1 MKKIISLLSL
11 LFISAG
17 CSLTSSGTLGVIKT
31 LDGGGSWEVT
41 NRIEG
46 SKNTISDLSVSE
58 MSFDPTDRQTIF
70 LSSANSGL
78 WVSRNAGTSWAP
90 ILSKISVY
98 DFYIDP
104 ADTQNIYVAG
114 IYNDRGKILRTR
126 DGGGSWE
133 EIYNEASVKNAVNTI
148 TVNPSNSRELYAAL
162 NSGVYIKSVDAGVNW
177 FVLHEFEDQVLRT
190 RFNRNNNTIYALMY
204 LKGLAKSTNG
214 GVTWTYI
221 STSLTTKS
229 YFEGESVLPQNVQ
242 AFVRLGM
249 DDNVGGVIYLT
260 TSSGLYKTT
269 DDGARW
275 SYINIPIKTSAE
287 KPRAIASAKG
297 GMIAYTSI
305 GNTIFKSLNGG
316 QSWQT
321 QTLPTG
327 NLVNKIII
335 DPNLPQITYAGLTG
349 R

>member
-1 MKKIISLLSL
+1 MKKLIPLFAL

-17 CSLTSSGTLGVIKT
+17 CSLTSSGVLGVIKT
-31 LDGGGSWEVT
+31 LDGGGSWGVT
-41 NRIEG
+41 NVIEG
-46 SKNTISDLSVSE
+46 SKNNIGGLSVSE

-70 LSSANSGL
+70 LSSANGGL
-78 WVSRNAGTSWAP
+78 WVSRNAGTSWTS

-104 ADTQNIYVAG
+104 ANPKNIYVAG
-114 IYNDRGKILRTR
+114 TYNDHGKILRTQ

-133 EIYNEASVKNAVNTI
+133 EIYNEASIKNAVNTI
-148 TVNPSNSRELYAAL
+148 TANPANSRELYAAL
-162 NSGVYIKSVDAGVNW
+162 NSGVYIKSVDGGVNW
-177 FVLHEFEDQVLRT
+177 FVLQEFEDQVLRT
-190 RFNRNNNTIYALMY
+190 RFNRNNNSIYTL
-204 LKGLAKSTNG
+204 LSTKGLAKSTDN

-221 STSLTTKS
+221 SSSLTTKG

-242 AFVRLGM
+242 SFVRLGM
-249 DDNVGGVIYLT
+249 DDSVGGVIYIT

-269 DDGARW
+269 DDGAHW

-297 GMIAYTSI
+297 GVIAYTSI
-305 GNTIFKSLNGG
+305 GSTIFKTLNGG

-335 DPNLPQITYAGLTG
+335 DPQLPQITYAGLTG